1 MRPRGFAGTGPG
13 CGLGAGSAR
22 EREAGRA
29 DFLVGPKEQC
39 EFESFFVFVFPVKV
53 LFPGKWINGL
63 KKIEKRIFL
72 WVKFTKLR
80 LFFRC
85 VFKVVIFIIKF
96 EPTGEFNFEKWICF

>member
-63 KKIEKRIFL
+63 KKIEKGIFL
-72 WVKFTKLR
+72 WVKFIKLNHVSAAM
-80 LFFRC
+80 L
-85 VFKVVIFIIKF
+85 KLMIF
-96 EPTGEFNFEKWICF
+96 